1 MKIVRLTFS
10 GVRSYPDTC
19 GPIDFTGKTLVGIL
33 GDTGAGKTS
42 ILEAITAALYG
53 KCSWTDRVA
62 QLRSDDCPAMM
73 VDLVFSVEGREWTV
87 HRVFHETRPTQARL
101 TDPDGKHTDGVRP
114 VDEAIRKLIGIDY
127 ITFKSSVLVPQG
139 RFDDLLNAG
148 DADRTRILKSLFGVD
163 ELQRA
168 RQLACESGSRL
179 KDLISQA
186 RLEDARLHGDPRA
199 EAQAAQKRHERAAAG
214 AADLSDRLTELR
226 RLQTTAA
233 QTQQRARLGVDAASA
248 LTERRVTDYRSIT
261 AAVQQ
266 AQDELQ
272 RLQEANTAAE
282 TAARADLQAVTA
294 EQEDAIAAGLAPD
307 ALAAAAQILRDVPG
321 RLTTLTEETTAHAQ
335 LLTELTQEDEGLARR
350 AGELETAA
358 QHIDALRGQM
368 QDADEEATSAAEA
381 LQTLTTAVRR
391 AGEAA
396 GALAQQRAAQILTED
411 AFTALVQAP
420 PGSDLDEARAAA
432 QRAQDV
438 LDGIWRQEAAHTAG
452 DGLTAGDSC
461 PVCVRTLPEN
471 YQPPQPHDADALTRA
486 KATVKKALAA
496 VTDAEREHDRYA
508 QEAER
513 LQRARDQHVD
523 QVQEATGLLE
533 DALPPVRERAQEL
546 AARSAHPQPA
556 LYAKELESSAATA
569 LSRMAHCAPPTAA
582 EQENLVD
589 ALLPDARGRVAQMQ
603 EVAAG
608 SRSDLAQAETE
619 MGAERAALETATQAA
634 QKQHVQAHQT
644 TERLKNEQR
653 SLLASLSALP
663 ELARAHLPKQP
674 ALPTTKH
681 LEAASAAVRHQQDRQ
696 EELAE
701 RQERLRTDVQA
712 LMTQRGKLAE
722 RQQREVTG
730 PLNQLESRLQRWAD
744 GALNAVTLVEEAQR
758 PALPSPAGA
767 NDPTATEQYAAA
779 LEAASTL
786 LLAALDEH
794 DTTARAAT
802 AELTAQLSAHADA
815 VAAAY
820 PDTVVLQV
828 TAETDPLD
836 STILDD
842 LSSHAGTL
850 RNEAKCARQ
859 DEEAALS
866 QIPHKDRLTAAISA
880 GERQLAAWQA
890 VSTHLT
896 DGKFLGHLTDLR
908 TRALLA
914 HGSELLQQLS
924 RGRLGFAANFD
935 IVSLASHS
943 RRSSRTL
950 SGGETFQA
958 SLALSLAL
966 MEMHG
971 RSGTH
976 LESLFLDEGFG
987 TLDTASLDSAL
998 QVLRTHVGP
1007 DKLLVVISHLRPVA
1021 ETVHDVLWVEKD
1033 HRGSKARWL
1042 TATERDTLVRGD
1054 LHNLAD
1060 LA

>member
-42 ILEAITAALYG
+42 ILESITAALYG

-139 RFDDLLNAG
+139 SFDDLLNAG

-163 ELQRA
+163 ELQRV
-168 RQLACESGSRL
+168 RQLAGESGSRL

-186 RLEDARLHGDPRA
+186 RLEDARLHDDPRA
-199 EAQAAQKRHERAAAG
+199 EAQAAQKRRQRAAAG

-233 QTQQRARLGVDAASA
+233 QTQQRARLGADAASA

-282 TAARADLQAVTA
+282 TAARAGLRAVTA

-321 RLTTLTEETTAHAQ
+321 RLTALAEETTAHAQ

-358 QHIDALRGQM
+358 QRINALRGQM

-381 LQTLTTAVRR
+381 LQTLTAAVRR

-396 GALAQQRAAQILTED
+396 SALAQQHAAQILTED

-420 PGSDLDEARAAA
+420 PGSDLDEARATA

-438 LDGIWRQEAAHTAG
+438 LDSIRRQEAAHTAG
-452 DGLTAGDSC
+452 DGLTAGDGC
-461 PVCVRTLPEN
+461 PVCVRTLPET
-471 YQPPQPHDADALTRA
+471 YQPPQPHDANALARA

-508 QEAER
+508 QETER

-523 QVQEATGLLE
+523 HVQEATSQLE

-546 AARSAHPQPA
+546 AARSAHHQPA
-556 LYAKELESSAATA
+556 VYAKELESSAATA
-569 LSRMAHCAPPTAA
+569 LSRAAHSAPLTAA

-589 ALLPDARGRVAQMQ
+589 VLLPDARDRVAQMQ
-603 EVAAG
+603 EVAAS
-608 SRSDLAQAETE
+608 SRSELAQAEAE
-619 MGAERAALETATQAA
+619 VGAERAALETATQAV
-634 QKQHVQAHQT
+634 QKQHAQAHQT
-644 TERLKNEQR
+644 TERLENGQR

-674 ALPTTKH
+674 TLPTADR
-681 LEAASAAVRHQQDRQ
+681 LEAAAEAVKHQQDRQ
-696 EELAE
+696 EELAN
-701 RQERLRTDVQA
+701 RQEHLRTDVHA
-712 LMTQRGKLAE
+712 LMAQRGKLAE

-744 GALNAVTLVEEAQR
+744 GALNAATMVEEAQR
-758 PALPSPAGA
+758 PVLPSPAGA
-767 NDPTATEQYAAA
+767 NDPTVTGQYAAA
-779 LEAASTL
+779 LEAVSAL
-786 LLAALDEH
+786 LLVALNEH
-794 DTTARAAT
+794 DITARAAT
-802 AELTAQLSAHADA
+802 AELTARLSAHAEA

-820 PDTVVLQV
+820 PDAVVLQV

-836 STILDD
+836 SALLDD

-850 RNEAKCARQ
+850 RNEAKRARQ

-866 QIPHKDRLTAAISA
+866 QIPHKNRLTAAISA

-924 RGRLGFAANFD
+924 GGRLGFAADFD

-971 RSGTH
+971 RSGTR

-987 TLDTASLDSAL
+987 TLDTVSLDSAL

-1021 ETVHDVLWVEKD
+1021 ETVHDVLWVKKD
-1033 HRGSKARWL
+1033 HRGSQARWL
-1042 TATERDTLVRGD
+1042 TAPERDTLVRSD
-1054 LHNLAD
+1054 LHNLAG